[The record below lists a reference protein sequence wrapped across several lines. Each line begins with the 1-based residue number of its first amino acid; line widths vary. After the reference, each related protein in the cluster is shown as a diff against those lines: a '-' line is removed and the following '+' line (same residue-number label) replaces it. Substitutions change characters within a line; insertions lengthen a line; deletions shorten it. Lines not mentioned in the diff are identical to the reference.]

1 MNDSRRRDFLK
12 VAGGVAVAGGLA
24 GCAGEAQEEDGDGNE
39 TDEEPT
45 DPEPEDESPAE
56 DDQPAEEE
64 TEDEAEDEETEATG
78 DDLIRIAHMIPDFPA
93 VDVYVDDGEEPV
105 VGDLEY
111 TDVTGYLE
119 LAAGDHQI
127 RVTAAGAQSLVVFD
141 EQVSVPAGNTT
152 AVALGDPDSGDG
164 EAGEDAGSTDIG
176 FQLELYPDDNEPPAE
191 SINDARLRLIHASPD
206 APAVDV
212 LVGQTPVF
220 EDVAFSEAEYFD
232 LPAGDYEFNVL
243 PAGGGAAGDGGSTET
258 ENGGENES
266 EDGGLFSDLA
276 ADGGSDIGFLQADN
290 ESNET
295 VPEEDEAEDE
305 ETEDQAVF
313 SFDAS
318 PESNGVYTAFATGY
332 LDAEAAGSD
341 AEFEVVITQ
350 EVVDGDPVEAE
361 DD

>member
-12 VAGGVAVAGGLA
+12 VAGGVAVVGGLA

-45 DPEPEDESPAE
+45 EPEPDEEPPAE
-56 DDQPAEEE
+56 DDQPAEEDGPEEE
-64 TEDEAEDEETEATG
+64 TEDEETEATG

-105 VGDLEY
+105 VSGLEY
-111 TDVTGYLE
+111 TDVTGYLD

-127 RVTAAGAQSLVVFD
+127 RVTAAGGQSLVVFD

-152 AVALGDPDSGDG
+152 AVALGNP
-164 EAGEDAGSTDIG
+164 DAGNGGAGGTDIG

-232 LPAGDYEFNVL
+232 LPAGDYEFNIL
-243 PAGGGAAGDGGSTET
+243 PADSGAAPGGNGNGA
-258 ENGGENES
+258 ENGTGNES
-266 EDGGLFSDLA
+266 EGDGLFSDLA
-276 ADGGSDIGFLQADN
+276 ADGGGDIGFLQADN
-290 ESNET
+290 ETNET
-295 VPEEDEAEDE
+295 VPEEDEEADE

-313 SFDAS
+313 TFDAS
-318 PESNGVYTAFATGY
+318 LESNGVYTAFATGY
-332 LDAEAAGSD
+332 LDAEAANSE

-350 EVVDGDPVEAE
+350 EVVDGEPAEAE
-361 DD
+361 DDD

>member
-12 VAGGVAVAGGLA
+12 VAGGVAVVGGLA

-45 DPEPEDESPAE
+45 EPEPDEEPPAE
-56 DDQPAEEE
+56 DDQPAEEDGPEEE
-64 TEDEAEDEETEATG
+64 TEDEETEATG

-105 VGDLEY
+105 VSGLEY
-111 TDVTGYLE
+111 TDVTGYLD

-127 RVTAAGAQSLVVFD
+127 RVTAAGGQSLVVFD

-152 AVALGDPDSGDG
+152 AVALGNP
-164 EAGEDAGSTDIG
+164 DAGNGGAGGTDIG

-243 PAGGGAAGDGGSTET
+243 PANGGAAGGGAGNET
-258 ENGGENES
+258 DPGAGNES
-266 EDGGLFSDLA
+266 EGDGLFSDLT
-276 ADGGSDIGFLQADN
+276 ADGGSDIGFLQEDDAG
-290 ESNET
+290 NET
-295 VPEEDEAEDE
+295 VPEEDEAADD

-313 SFDAS
+313 TFDAS

-332 LDAEAAGSD
+332 LDPEAANSE

-350 EVVDGDPVEAE
+350 EVVDGDPAEVE
-361 DD
+361 DDD

>member
-12 VAGGVAVAGGLA
+12 VAGGVAVVGGLA

-45 DPEPEDESPAE
+45 EPAPDEEPPAE
-56 DDQPAEEE
+56 DDHPAEEDGPEEE
-64 TEDEAEDEETEATG
+64 TEDEETEATG

-105 VGDLEY
+105 VSGLGY
-111 TDVTGYLE
+111 TDVTGYLD

-127 RVTAAGAQSLVVFD
+127 RVTAAGGRSLVVFD

-152 AVALGDPDSGDG
+152 AVALGNP
-164 EAGEDAGSTDIG
+164 DAGNGGAGGTDIG

-220 EDVAFSEAEYFD
+220 ENVAFSEAEYFD

-243 PAGGGAAGDGGSTET
+243 PANGGAAGGGAGNET
-258 ENGGENES
+258 DPGAENES
-266 EDGGLFSDLA
+266 EGDGLFSDLT
-276 ADGGSDIGFLQADN
+276 ADGGSDIGFLQEDDAG
-290 ESNET
+290 NET
-295 VPEEDEAEDE
+295 VPEEDEEADD

-313 SFDAS
+313 TFDAS

-332 LDAEAAGSD
+332 LDPEAASSE

-350 EVVDGDPVEAE
+350 EVVDGDPAEAE
-361 DD
+361 DDD